1 MEKKKRVGRIEKW
14 GKRRYGFLGFSFSF
28 LLYGF
33 GRDSR
38 ELKVEKYKMN
48 IRLVTLKKKKKK
60 KNLKLWV
67 IFTLHLKVWN
77 LVITAVVLTRDSKI
91 NLNSF
96 VHLNP
101 PT

>member
-1 MEKKKRVGRIEKW
+1 MSFIGGGGRKRLEKRTDGEKKESRKNRKW

-48 IRLVTLKKKKKK
+48 IRLVTLKK
-60 KNLKLWV
+60 
-67 IFTLHLKVWN
+67 
-77 LVITAVVLTRDSKI
+77 
-91 NLNSF
+91 
-96 VHLNP
+96 
-101 PT
+101 